1 MKKAVLVILI
11 SCIGFVSCN
20 ILSPYGK
27 KVNIN
32 PTSEVYYKGD
42 GVTEADAVKL
52 GQYLLRNKYFDS
64 TTTKSVQLT
73 KDTIF
78 VVKFVIDE
86 TKLKDNPMA
95 EIGFMA
101 MKFLLQD
108 SVFNGQ
114 KIKVILANTEMK
126 GIKTVEDF
134 GSNSTDSSKAK

>member
-1 MKKAVLVILI
+1 MKKAVLVILT

-73 KDTIF
+73 KDTTF

>member
-1 MKKAVLVILI
+1 MKKVTLFVFILCISFI
-11 SCIGFVSCN
+11 SCDM
-20 ILSPYGK
+20 LSPYGK
-27 KVNIN
+27 KVNVN
-32 PTSEVYYKGD
+32 PTSEVYYKGE

-64 TTTKSVQLT
+64 TTKKSVQLS
-73 KDTIF
+73 KDTTF

-101 MKFLLQD
+101 MKLLLQD

-114 KIKVILANTEMK
+114 KIKVVLADTEMK
-126 GIKTVEDF
+126 GIKTVDDF
-134 GSNSTDSSKAK
+134 GTNSTDSSSSK

>member
-73 KDTIF
+73 KDTTF

-101 MKFLLQD
+101 MKLLLQD

>member
-1 MKKAVLVILI
+1 MKKATLIVLV
-11 SCIGFVSCN
+11 SCIGFISCDL
-20 ILSPYGK
+20 LSPYGK

-42 GVTEADAVKL
+42 GVKEDDAVRL

-73 KDTIF
+73 KDTTF

-101 MKFLLQD
+101 MKSLLQD

-114 KIKVILANTEMK
+114 KIKVVLANTEMK
-126 GIKTVEDF
+126 SIKTVADF
-134 GSNSTDSSKAK
+134 GNNPTDTSQPN

>member
-1 MKKAVLVILI
+1 MKKLIIVSLLACIAFI
-11 SCIGFVSCN
+11 SCD

-32 PTSEVYYKGD
+32 PSSEVYYKGD

-52 GQYLLRNKYFDS
+52 GEYLLRNKYFDS
-64 TTTKSVQLT
+64 TTKKSVQIT
-73 KDTIF
+73 KDTTI

-86 TKLKDNPMA
+86 TKLKDNPLA

-101 MKFLLQD
+101 MKSLLQD

-114 KIKVILANTEMK
+114 KIKVILANTKMK
-126 GIKTVEDF
+126 SIKTVADF
-134 GSNSTDSSKAK
+134 DTNPVDSTQ